1 MYQSLNL
8 KYNFVNCIIQTY
20 HACISFEFNLSIS
33 WLFPRDIPCQE
44 DALSLLS
51 YLIFIILILRQAWK
65 SRTVIKSPSGFAESL
80 WRLEKGLGKDNLQ
93 QIHSF
98 QIRFSNMTS
107 LRETG
112 QALLLKSLQIYCC
125 IHDLT
130 TNMRY
135 CLLPSAAQDAD
146 ALPSAANWHQRGE
159 QAPMMCCGSCVAHV
173 ADKPFPF
180 GSFGGAVCLFV
191 FALFSCVFFVC
202 FAFFCFLAPERWV
215 GFWNL
220 LHPVITRCLTDL
232 VTAQDLGMHG
242 GRKGYFTL
250 PAISLFIC
258 LLMFRSRTTAE
269 RSVWGVGSAKYTLL
283 MEAQK
288 QLLSQT
294 RPSANQ
300 NSQNQEF

>member
-44 DALSLLS
+44 DAISLLS

-202 FAFFCFLAPERWV
+202 FAFFLFPGTRGMSWLLKSSASCDHSLSYWSGNSTGLGNAWGKKGVLYLACHFPFHLPAHVQKSDYSRKKCV
-215 GFWNL
+215 RSGLSQIHF
-220 LHPVITRCLTDL
+220 
-232 VTAQDLGMHG
+232 AHG
-242 GRKGYFTL
+242 GL
-250 PAISLFIC
+250 
-258 LLMFRSRTTAE
+258 
-269 RSVWGVGSAKYTLL
+269 
-283 MEAQK
+283 EAVAVTDK
-288 QLLSQT
+288 
-294 RPSANQ
+294 A
-300 NSQNQEF
+300 